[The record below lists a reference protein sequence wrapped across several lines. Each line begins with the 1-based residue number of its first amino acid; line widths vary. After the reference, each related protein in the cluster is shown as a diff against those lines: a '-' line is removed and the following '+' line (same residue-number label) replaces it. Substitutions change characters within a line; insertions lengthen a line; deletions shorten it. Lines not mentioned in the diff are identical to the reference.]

1 MEDFKN
7 ISLIVTENTE
17 QTATAQ
23 IAVLVNHRRVDD
35 RTVEAS
41 FAAVPAVIGRGGN
54 LDEAVE
60 RLLERS
66 LPLAFVE
73 RRDAEGGVAGKPAGR
88 KKRRRAKA

>member
-1 MEDFKN
+1 MEHFKN

-23 IAVLVNHRRVDD
+23 IAVLVNHRWVDD

-41 FAAVPAVIGRGGN
+41 FAAVPAVIGRGGSLN
-54 LDEAVE
+54 EAVE
-60 RLLERS
+60 HLLERS

-73 RRDAEGGVAGKPAGR
+73 RRDVGGGASAKPAGR
-88 KKRRRAKA
+88 KKRRRAKS